1 MTRREIGRNGPVVN
15 AIGLG
20 CMGMSF
26 AYGQPMQENDAVTLL
41 HGAVEDGVDHFDT
54 AEMYGNGENEK
65 LLGAALHDRRDKVV
79 IATKFGPKFDPET
92 KARNIDGSPENA
104 RRALEQSLRLLR
116 TDYID
121 LWYLHRRDFNRP
133 IEETVGVMAEAV
145 REGMVRAIGL
155 SEVTAETLR
164 RAHAVHPIAAV
175 QTEYSIFT
183 REVEDEV
190 LPACRELG
198 VALVAYSPLG
208 RGMLTG
214 SFTRDWKPNGWD
226 FRESMA
232 PRFKGDALDNN
243 LALVEEIGRVARQV
257 NAQSSQ
263 VALAWVLARGENIL
277 TIPGTTRIAN
287 LRTNLGAA
295 DVTLTDDQMARLDAL
310 AEKVK
315 GDRYDEE
322 GMKTVNG

>member
-243 LALVEEIGRVARQV
+243 LALVEEIGRVAREV

-295 DVTLTDDQMARLDAL
+295 DVTLTEDQTARLDAL